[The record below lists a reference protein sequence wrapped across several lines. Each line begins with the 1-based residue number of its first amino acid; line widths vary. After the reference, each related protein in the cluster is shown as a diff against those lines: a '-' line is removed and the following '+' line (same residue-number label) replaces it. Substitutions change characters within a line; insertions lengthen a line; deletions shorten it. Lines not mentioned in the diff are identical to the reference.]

1 MKNKYSVRAMAS
13 DVVKK
18 NKLLAVML
26 AAAIAGSI
34 AAVLLPP
41 LVLERIIDRLTM
53 GSEIT
58 AGEVIVYFALI
69 VLSGIFDAAEEVL
82 IVTYGQKVTHRI
94 RSEMC
99 SKLTRLPAGY
109 FADNEPGDISSRF
122 VNDVD
127 AVDRLFTSGVISM
140 AADMFKVLS
149 IMAVIYVKSTGL
161 GILILMA
168 VPVIFALTR
177 CFKKRML
184 DAQIT
189 NRHAVGHANSMIP
202 ETIRNI
208 RLIHSLGK
216 EEYMVGRYDERIQ
229 QSYRALEKS
238 NFYDAIYS
246 PIVINIST
254 ILIALM
260 MVHCAGDGRM
270 QEFFG
275 MSVGSA
281 VAVISYVGRVFEPI
295 ESIGMEIQNIQSA
308 LSGLHRISEFMQEPE
323 RKFPE
328 KEGRNV
334 CVEDGNIPAVE
345 LQGVSFG
352 YEEGSPVLKDFS
364 LSVAAGEHVTLR
376 GRTGSGKSTVFRL
389 IMGHYEPWCGNVRIF
404 GIEPELIPDGDR
416 RKLIGYVEQ
425 QFRMI
430 PGTVMDQITLRD
442 SGLPCADAVK
452 AAELAGIH
460 EMISTLPE
468 GYDTTCD
475 RSMFSQGQLQ
485 LLAIARAVAADPSV
499 LLLDEI
505 TANLD
510 SETEKEVMNALQ
522 AASRD
527 RTVISISHRLFI
539 GDESRRVTMQEKQ

>member
-1 MKNKYSVRAMAS
+1 
-13 DVVKK
+13 
-18 NKLLAVML
+18 
-26 AAAIAGSI
+26 
-34 AAVLLPP
+34 
-41 LVLERIIDRLTM
+41 
-53 GSEIT
+53 
-58 AGEVIVYFALI
+58 
-69 VLSGIFDAAEEVL
+69 
-82 IVTYGQKVTHRI
+82 
-94 RSEMC
+94 
-99 SKLTRLPAGY
+99 
-109 FADNEPGDISSRF
+109 
-122 VNDVD
+122 
-127 AVDRLFTSGVISM
+127 
-140 AADMFKVLS
+140 
-149 IMAVIYVKSTGL
+149 
-161 GILILMA
+161 
-168 VPVIFALTR
+168 
-177 CFKKRML
+177 
-184 DAQIT
+184 
-189 NRHAVGHANSMIP
+189 
-202 ETIRNI
+202 
-208 RLIHSLGK
+208 
-216 EEYMVGRYDERIQ
+216 
-229 QSYRALEKS
+229 
-238 NFYDAIYS
+238 
-246 PIVINIST
+246 
-254 ILIALM
+254 
-260 MVHCAGDGRM
+260 
-270 QEFFG
+270 
-275 MSVGSA
+275 
-281 VAVISYVGRVFEPI
+281 
-295 ESIGMEIQNIQSA
+295 
-308 LSGLHRISEFMQEPE
+308 MQEPE

-430 PGTVMDQITLRD
+430 PGTVMDQITLKD
-442 SGLPCADAVK
+442 PQISGADAVK

-522 AASRD
+522 AASQD

>member
-1 MKNKYSVRAMAS
+1 MKNKYSVWAMAS

-18 NKLLAVML
+18 HKLLAVML

-53 GSEIT
+53 MQEIA
-58 AGEVIVYFALI
+58 AGAVIAYFALI

-140 AADMFKVLS
+140 AADMFKVIS

-161 GILILMA
+161 GFLILIA

-177 CFKKRML
+177 CFQKRML

-189 NRHAVGHANSMIP
+189 NRQAVGHANSMIP

-216 EEYMVGRYDERIQ
+216 EEYMAGRYDERIQ

-254 ILIALM
+254 VLIALM
-260 MVHCAGDGRM
+260 MVLCAGDGRM

-308 LSGLHRISEFMQEPE
+308 LSGLHRISELMQEPE
-323 RKFPE
+323 RKSPE

-334 CVEDGNIPAVE
+334 CVEDRNIPAVE
-345 LQGVSFG
+345 LEGVSFG
-352 YEEGSPVLKDFS
+352 YEEGSAVLKDFS

-430 PGTVMDQITLRD
+430 PGTVMDQITLKD
-442 SGLPCADAVK
+442 PQISGADAVK

-460 EMISTLPE
+460 EMISALPE
-468 GYDTTCD
+468 GYDTISD
-475 RSMFSQGQLQ
+475 RSLFSQGQLQ

-539 GDESRRVTMQEKQ
+539 SDESRRVTMHEKQ

>member
-1 MKNKYSVRAMAS
+1 MKNKYSVWAMAA

-18 NKLLAVML
+18 HKLLAVML
-26 AAAIAGSI
+26 DTAIAGSI

-53 GSEIT
+53 GQEIA
-58 AGEVIVYFALI
+58 AGAVIAYFAFI

-140 AADMFKVLS
+140 VADLFKVIS
-149 IMAVIYVKSTGL
+149 IMVVIFAKSTGL
-161 GILILMA
+161 GILILVA
-168 VPVIFALTR
+168 VPVIFAITW
-177 CFKKRML
+177 CFQKRML

-189 NRHAVGHANSMIP
+189 NRQAVGHANSMIP

-216 EEYMVGRYDERIQ
+216 EEYMAGRYDERIQ

-254 ILIALM
+254 VLIALM
-260 MVHCAGDGRM
+260 MVLCAGNGRM

-323 RKFPE
+323 RKSLE
-328 KEGRNV
+328 KEERNV
-334 CVEDGNIPAVE
+334 CVEDVNIPAVE
-345 LQGVSFG
+345 IQGVSFG
-352 YEEGSPVLKDFS
+352 YEEGSAVLKDFS
-364 LSVAAGEHVTLR
+364 LSVDAGEHVTLR

-404 GIEPELIPDGDR
+404 GIEPEMIPDCDR

-430 PGTVMDQITLRD
+430 PGTVMDQITLKD
-442 SGLPCADAVK
+442 HQISGADAVK

-468 GYDTTCD
+468 GYDTISD
-475 RSMFSQGQLQ
+475 RSLFSQGQLQ

-539 GDESRRVTMQEKQ
+539 SDESRRVTMHEKQ

>member
-1 MKNKYSVRAMAS
+1 MGRE
-13 DVVKK
+13 
-18 NKLLAVML
+18 
-26 AAAIAGSI
+26 I
-34 AAVLLPP
+34 AA
-41 LVLERIIDRLTM
+41 
-53 GSEIT
+53 G
-58 AGEVIVYFALI
+58 AVIAYFAFI

-140 AADMFKVLS
+140 AADMFKVIS

-161 GILILMA
+161 GFLILMA
-168 VPVIFALTR
+168 VPVIFAITR
-177 CFKKRML
+177 CFQKRML

-189 NRHAVGHANSMIP
+189 NRQAVGHANSMIP

-216 EEYMVGRYDERIQ
+216 EEYMAGRYDERIQ

-254 ILIALM
+254 VLIALM
-260 MVHCAGDGRM
+260 MLLCAGDGRM

-323 RKFPE
+323 RKSPE
-328 KEGRNV
+328 KEERNV

-345 LQGVSFG
+345 MQGVSFG
-352 YEEGSPVLKDFS
+352 YEEGSAVLKDFS

-430 PGTVMDQITLRD
+430 PGTVMDQITLKD
-442 SGLPCADAVK
+442 PQISGAEAVK

-460 EMISTLPE
+460 EMISILPE
-468 GYDTTCD
+468 GYDTICD
-475 RSMFSQGQLQ
+475 RSLFSQGQLQ

-522 AASRD
+522 AASRY
-527 RTVISISHRLFI
+527 RTVISICHRLFI
-539 GDESRRVTMQEKQ
+539 GDESRRVTIQEKQKCTHKKT

>member
-1 MKNKYSVRAMAS
+1 
-13 DVVKK
+13 
-18 NKLLAVML
+18 
-26 AAAIAGSI
+26 
-34 AAVLLPP
+34 
-41 LVLERIIDRLTM
+41 
-53 GSEIT
+53 
-58 AGEVIVYFALI
+58 
-69 VLSGIFDAAEEVL
+69 
-82 IVTYGQKVTHRI
+82 
-94 RSEMC
+94 
-99 SKLTRLPAGY
+99 
-109 FADNEPGDISSRF
+109 
-122 VNDVD
+122 
-127 AVDRLFTSGVISM
+127 
-140 AADMFKVLS
+140 
-149 IMAVIYVKSTGL
+149 
-161 GILILMA
+161 
-168 VPVIFALTR
+168 
-177 CFKKRML
+177 
-184 DAQIT
+184 
-189 NRHAVGHANSMIP
+189 
-202 ETIRNI
+202 
-208 RLIHSLGK
+208 
-216 EEYMVGRYDERIQ
+216 
-229 QSYRALEKS
+229 
-238 NFYDAIYS
+238 
-246 PIVINIST
+246 
-254 ILIALM
+254 
-260 MVHCAGDGRM
+260 M

-442 SGLPCADAVK
+442 SGLSCADAVK

-539 GDESRRVTMQEKQ
+539 GDESRRVTMQEKNNTHTKKHD

>member
-1 MKNKYSVRAMAS
+1 MCIR
-13 DVVKK
+13 
-18 NKLLAVML
+18 
-26 AAAIAGSI
+26 
-34 AAVLLPP
+34 
-41 LVLERIIDRLTM
+41 DR
-53 GSEIT
+53 
-58 AGEVIVYFALI
+58 
-69 VLSGIFDAAEEVL
+69 
-82 IVTYGQKVTHRI
+82 KVTHRI

-168 VPVIFALTR
+168 VPVIFAVTR
-177 CFKKRML
+177 CFQKRML
-184 DAQIT
+184 DSQIT

-216 EEYMVGRYDERIQ
+216 EEYMAGRYDERIQ

-260 MVHCAGDGRM
+260 MVLCAGDGRM

-389 IMGHYEPWCGNVRIF
+389 IMGHYEPRCGNVRIF

-442 SGLPCADAVK
+442 SGLSCADAVK

-522 AASRD
+522 AASQD

>member
-1 MKNKYSVRAMAS
+1 MKNKYSVRAIAS

-53 GSEIT
+53 GREIA

-168 VPVIFALTR
+168 VPVIFAVTR
-177 CFKKRML
+177 CFQKRML
-184 DAQIT
+184 DSQIT

-216 EEYMVGRYDERIQ
+216 EEYMAGRYDERIQ

-260 MVHCAGDGRM
+260 MVLCAGDGRM

-389 IMGHYEPWCGNVRIF
+389 IMGHYEPRCGNVRIF

-442 SGLPCADAVK
+442 SGLSCADAVK

-522 AASRD
+522 AASQD

>member
-1 MKNKYSVRAMAS
+1 MKNKYSVWAMAA

-18 NKLLAVML
+18 HKLLAVML
-26 AAAIAGSI
+26 TAAIAGSI
-34 AAVLLPP
+34 GAVLLPP

-53 GSEIT
+53 GQEIA
-58 AGEVIVYFALI
+58 AGAVIAYFAFI
-69 VLSGIFDAAEEVL
+69 VLSGIFDAVEEVL
-82 IVTYGQKVTHRI
+82 IVIYGQKVTHRI

-140 AADMFKVLS
+140 AADMFKVIS

-161 GILILMA
+161 GVLILMA
-168 VPVIFALTR
+168 VPVIFAITR
-177 CFKKRML
+177 CFQKRML

-189 NRHAVGHANSMIP
+189 NRQAVGHANSMIP

-216 EEYMVGRYDERIQ
+216 EEYMAGRYDERIQ
-229 QSYRALEKS
+229 QSYRAIEKS

-254 ILIALM
+254 VLIALM
-260 MVHCAGDGRM
+260 MVLCAGDGRM

-323 RKFPE
+323 RKSPE
-328 KEGRNV
+328 KEERNV
-334 CVEDGNIPAVE
+334 CVENVNIPAVE
-345 LQGVSFG
+345 MQCVSFG
-352 YEEGSPVLKDFS
+352 YEEGNAVLKDFS

-404 GIEPELIPDGDR
+404 GTEPAQIPDAAR

-430 PGTVMDQITLRD
+430 PGTVMDQITLKD
-442 SGLPCADAVK
+442 PQISGADAVK

-468 GYDTTCD
+468 GYDTICD
-475 RSMFSQGQLQ
+475 RSLFSQGQLQ

-539 GDESRRVTMQEKQ
+539 SDESRRVTMHEKQ

>member
-18 NKLLAVML
+18 NKLLAVIL
-26 AAAIAGSI
+26 GAAIAGSI

-53 GSEIT
+53 GREIA

-177 CFKKRML
+177 CFQKRML

-216 EEYMVGRYDERIQ
+216 EEYMAGRYDERIQ

-260 MVHCAGDGRM
+260 MVLCAGDGRM

-364 LSVAAGEHVTLR
+364 LNVAAGEHVTLR

-425 QFRMI
+425 QFRII
-430 PGTVMDQITLRD
+430 PGTVMDQITLKD
-442 SGLPCADAVK
+442 TQISGVDAVK